1 MGTELNDI
9 ERIRTAR
16 ILCIQHRFREAI
28 EIARKVED
36 PETRETLLFICK
48 CFQSSQL
55 SVHAV

>member
-16 ILCIQHRFREAI
+16 ILCIQHRFEEAI

-36 PETRETLLFICK
+36 HRTRETLLFICK
-48 CFQSSQL
+48 SFQASKI
-55 SVHAV
+55 SVRAA